1 MATAPTTWATVN
13 VDGHLEVFM
22 IGVNDAG
29 DQGLWHIWQT
39 PHGNG
44 WTPWF
49 SHGIPPGSAGLRWSP
64 AVVCPSDGRIELFV
78 VSDDLQPG
86 GLGSGGALYRKRQ
99 TAPDNDWANWVPLQ
113 AGGPDL
119 FGTPAVTSSSGGGLE
134 LFALG
139 ADGALWHSR
148 RTDSGAG
155 WSEWFSHGSPAGLL
169 LNSAPAVA
177 ASADGHL
184 EVFIVSQDAVMWHI
198 LQTAPNG
205 DWSQWFSHGTPS
217 GVSFGSDSTPA
228 LASDSNGC
236 LQLFTV
242 GNDGTLWHMR
252 QTAPDGDWSGWWS
265 HDAPSGVKFERIRPA
280 VASGA
285 DGCLELFVVDNDE
298 NLWHMRQ
305 EAANGEWSP
314 WSCREAPPAAGLV
327 GSPAV
332 AASAERRLQLFV
344 AGTDG
349 ALWHI
354 WQTAPNGDWSPWCSH
369 GAPPQFVLL
378 GALTTG

>member
-13 VDGHLEVFM
+13 VDGRLEVFM

-134 LFALG
+134 LFAWAPTGRSGTAGERTRGRAGRSGSHMAARLG
-139 ADGALWHSR
+139 SC
-148 RTDSGAG
+148 
-155 WSEWFSHGSPAGLL
+155 
-169 LNSAPAVA
+169 
-177 ASADGHL
+177 
-184 EVFIVSQDAVMWHI
+184 
-198 LQTAPNG
+198 
-205 DWSQWFSHGTPS
+205 
-217 GVSFGSDSTPA
+217 STPP
-228 LASDSNGC
+228 LPLLRVPMGTSRC
-236 LQLFTV
+236 L
-242 GNDGTLWHMR
+242 
-252 QTAPDGDWSGWWS
+252 S
-265 HDAPSGVKFERIRPA
+265 
-280 VASGA
+280 
-285 DGCLELFVVDNDE
+285 
-298 NLWHMRQ
+298 
-305 EAANGEWSP
+305 
-314 WSCREAPPAAGLV
+314 
-327 GSPAV
+327 
-332 AASAERRLQLFV
+332 SARTR
-344 AGTDG
+344 
-349 ALWHI
+349 
-354 WQTAPNGDWSPWCSH
+354 
-369 GAPPQFVLL
+369 
-378 GALTTG
+378 

>member
-13 VDGHLEVFM
+13 VDGRLEVFM

-49 SHGIPPGSAGLRWSP
+49 SHGIPPRSAGLRWSP

-177 ASADGHL
+177 SSADGHL
-184 EVFIVSQDAVMWHI
+184 EVFIVSEDAVMWHI

-205 DWSQWFSHGTPS
+205 DWSQWFSDGTPS

-252 QTAPDGDWSGWWS
+252 QIAPDGDWSGWWS
-265 HDAPSGVKFERIRPA
+265 HDAPSGVKLSGSAPRSLPA
-280 VASGA
+280 PMDA
-285 DGCLELFVVDNDE
+285 
-298 NLWHMRQ
+298 
-305 EAANGEWSP
+305 
-314 WSCREAPPAAGLV
+314 WSCSWSTTTKTYGTCGKKPRTGNGPHGHVVRHPRQRGWWDPRPWLPAPSAAWSSSWRAPTGRC
-327 GSPAV
+327 GTSG
-332 AASAERRLQLFV
+332 RRHPT
-344 AGTDG
+344 ATGRRG
-349 ALWHI
+349 ARMGRRRSL
-354 WQTAPNGDWSPWCSH
+354 CC
-369 GAPPQFVLL
+369 
-378 GALTTG
+378 